1 MQYDQ
6 IGNGVGSMRVA
17 MLALA
22 LTLAIS
28 GQVAAEPLED
38 GLAAL
43 ERGDKA
49 LAVQWF
55 RKAADQGN
63 AGGQFMLGNMY
74 DNGQGVPQD
83 YVLAM
88 QWYRK
93 AADQGDAMAQNNLG
107 NMYDNGQGVPKDYA
121 LAVQWYRKAADQG
134 DARGQANLG
143 GKYANGQGVPKDYT
157 LAYMWSNLG
166 AAGGNELGGKN
177 RDAVAALMTSA
188 QIGEAQRLSREWKP
202 TGKR

>member
-38 GLAAL
+38 GLAAF

-74 DNGQGVPQD
+74 DNGQGVPKDYALAVQWYRKAADQGNAGGQFMLGNMYANGQGVPQD

-93 AADQGDAMAQNNLG
+93 AADQG
-107 NMYDNGQGVPKDYA
+107 YA
-121 LAVQWYRKAADQG
+121 NA
-134 DARGQANLG
+134 QANLG
-143 GKYANGQGVPKDYT
+143 AMYANGQGVPKDYT

-177 RDAVAALMTSA
+177 RDLDAALMTSA

>member
-74 DNGQGVPQD
+74 DNGQGVP
-83 YVLAM
+83 
-88 QWYRK
+88 
-93 AADQGDAMAQNNLG
+93 
-107 NMYDNGQGVPKDYA
+107 KDYA

-134 DARGQANLG
+134 DANAQNNLG
-143 GKYANGQGVPKDYT
+143 VMYANGQGVPKDYT